1 MTTRQ
6 MLVIADDLTGA
17 ADAGAPLAGA
27 GLTTDLVLD
36 AAYLDGRALDGRAH
50 CAVMVVDTDS
60 RDLTG
65 DDARRAVR
73 DAARRLAA
81 DRFPILVK
89 KVDSLL
95 RGPIA
100 AELTG
105 LLDVV
110 PDALVVFAPAL
121 PAAGRTTVDG
131 VQRIRGTALHHTSMW
146 AAEHR
151 RPADAIAPHL
161 APLPVARLGRHEI
174 RGTGAAAALA
184 ASTAAVVVCDA
195 ETDADLDAIVRAG
208 LASGRRICW
217 AGTAGLTAAF
227 ARHLRPVRES
237 ATVAF
242 PARGS
247 FLAVIGSADPAAA
260 EQVDE
265 LRAGGAG
272 LVDLPATVLRGEP
285 SARTLLAAAV
295 RRTASQGDTVVRVT
309 GPVDPARRRAV
320 ADGLAGVVAPAAAGA
335 SLLVLTGGATAR
347 RVLTAIGVADLRL
360 RGEPEPG
367 VGYAE
372 DPATGRLV
380 LTKAGS
386 FGDPHTLTRAIA
398 TIRKTTR
405 HTHQPLTREE
415 HPA

>member
-1 MTTRQ
+1 

-17 ADAGAPLAGA
+17 ADAGAPLAAA

-36 AAYLDGRALDGRAH
+36 GASLDGRAPG
-50 CAVMVVDTDS
+50 AVTVVDTDS
-60 RDLTG
+60 RDLSG

-100 AELTG
+100 AELAG
-105 LLDVV
+105 VLDVV

-184 ASTAAVVVCDA
+184 ASSAAVVVCDA

-227 ARHLRPVRES
+227 ARHLRPAAGS
-237 ATVAF
+237 AALAF
-242 PARGS
+242 PARGT

-260 EQVDE
+260 GQVDE
-265 LRAGGAG
+265 LRAAGAA

-295 RRTASQGDTVVRVT
+295 RRSAAQGDTVVRVT

-320 ADGLAGVVAPAAAGA
+320 ADGLAGVVAPAAASA
-335 SLLVLTGGATAR
+335 SLLVLAGGATAR
-347 RVLTAIGVADLRL
+347 RVLAAVGVTDLRL

-386 FGDPHTLTRAIA
+386 FGDPHALTRAIA
-398 TIRKTTR
+398 AIRMTPH
-405 HTHQPLTREE
+405 HTHQPRTREE
-415 HPA
+415 HSA